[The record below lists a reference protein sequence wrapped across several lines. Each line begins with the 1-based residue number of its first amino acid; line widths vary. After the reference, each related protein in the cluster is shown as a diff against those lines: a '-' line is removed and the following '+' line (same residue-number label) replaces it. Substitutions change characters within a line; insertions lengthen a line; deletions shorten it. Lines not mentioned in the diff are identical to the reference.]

1 MTAPARALARSATP
15 LLAALGAVLLVV
27 VGVAG
32 CSDSLVDHRADPE
45 ILQTPCP
52 SGEVRC
58 GGQCVAEDVS
68 HCGATCADCAA
79 GPPPGP
85 DASAVCTEA
94 HACAIECNPGL
105 LHSGDAC
112 EKAVAVSAGFGHAC
126 AVAEG
131 GGVLCWGANEHGQ
144 LGDGTV
150 TDRAHPAAVALPAAA
165 TALAA
170 GFFHTCAVAG
180 GEVYC
185 WGDNA
190 TGELGDGTTT
200 SSADP
205 VKVDGLAG
213 ASAIAAGGGPSI
225 GPFSEYGHSC
235 ALLDTGD
242 VRCWGGNAW
251 GQLGAGDLLDR
262 TRPGPAVALPAA
274 AQVLSVGDRHTCAI
288 AGGALYCWGDNQ
300 LGQVGDGS
308 GTDQSA
314 PALAVGAGALQ
325 VAAGAFHTC
334 AVVDP
339 GAGAEVQC
347 WGGNSDG
354 QSDAG
359 QNTQASFAT
368 PHTVDLGSAPTPSRL
383 AAGRAHTCVLATGVA
398 DGATCF
404 GSNTSSQ
411 LGGPPAALGIGTP
424 ELPSSDDVAAGSAFG
439 CALRSDGG
447 VACWGANDRGQLGR
461 GAAGSSSGTPALVS
475 GR

>member
-1 MTAPARALARSATP
+1 MGPAPARHAP
-15 LLAALGAVLLVV
+15 LLAALAAGLALGAAL
-27 VGVAG
+27 AG
-32 CSDSLVDHRADPE
+32 CSDSLVDHRADPA
-45 ILQTPCP
+45 ILSPPCP
-52 SGEVRC
+52 SGQVRC
-58 GGQCVAEDVS
+58 GDVCVAEDAS
-68 HCGATCADCAA
+68 HCGAACSDCTA

-94 HACAIECNPGL
+94 HACAIECRPGL
-105 LHSGDAC
+105 LRSGDAC

-126 AVAEG
+126 ALAEG

-150 TDRAHPAAVALPAAA
+150 VDRSRPAAVALPAAA

-170 GFFHTCAVAG
+170 GFFHSCAVAA
-180 GEVYC
+180 GEVWC

-200 SSADP
+200 TSARP
-205 VKVDGLAG
+205 VKVSGLTG
-213 ASAIAAGGGPSI
+213 ASAVAAGGGPSI
-225 GPFSEYGHSC
+225 GPFTEYGHSC
-235 ALLDTGD
+235 ALLASGD

-251 GQLGAGDLLDR
+251 GQLGVGDQVQRL
-262 TRPGPAVALPAA
+262 TPGPVVALPSA
-274 AQVLSVGDRHTCAI
+274 AQVIAVGDRHTCAI
-288 AGGALYCWGDNQ
+288 AGGAVHCWGDNE
-300 LGQVGDGS
+300 LGELGDGS
-308 GTDQSA
+308 GANRPS
-314 PALAVGAGALQ
+314 PVLAVASGAQA

-339 GAGAEVQC
+339 GPGAEVQC

-359 QNTQASFAT
+359 LNTQASFAT
-368 PHTVDLGSAPTPSRL
+368 PHTVDLGTAPTPTRI
-383 AAGRAHTCVLATGVA
+383 AAGRAHTCALAIGVA

-411 LGGPPAALGIGTP
+411 LGGPPAVLGLATP
-424 ELPSSDDVAAGSAFG
+424 DLPLAFDLAAGSAHG
-439 CALRSDGG
+439 CALLSDGG
-447 VACWGANDRGQLGR
+447 VMCWGANDRGQLGR
-461 GAAGSSSGTPALVS
+461 GTSGPSSGTPALVS